1 MDPDATLQRQRE
13 LIKALRAINDNADAE
28 TGQLTTIQRIEA
40 IRAAS
45 RSSKRR
51 LAGVIGG
58 RALYDGRLDVL
69 SAVEALRD

>member
-40 IRAAS
+40 IRAAMELVEMADALDGWLC
-45 RSSKRR
+45 R
-51 LAGVIGG
+51 GG
-58 RALYDGRLDVL
+58 FLPGDWANR
-69 SAVEALRD
+69 EE